1 MLCNLFDATQR
12 VAEMD
17 GVGITL
23 WKSKLTHYRIAMCG
37 RAMKANAVRWRVDC
51 LVNQPVAWAERRK
64 TPLMTNSASSSSRY
78 YLTTPIYYVNAR
90 PHLGHAY
97 STIVCDAIA
106 RRKRALG
113 IETWFLTGTDEHGQ
127 KIERSA
133 EKAGRTPEE
142 FATAISGEFSGLW
155 KRLGLTNDDFI
166 RTTEERHKRGT
177 QRLFAELRDKGFIY
191 KGSYTG
197 QYCVSDEL
205 YVDGPP
211 GTVCPDCGRVTET
224 VSEENYFFKLS
235 AFERKLLEFY
245 EANPGFMGP
254 ESTRR
259 EVVSFV
265 RGGLRD
271 LSVSRTSFS
280 WGIPVPGDEKHV
292 IYVWLDALANYITA
306 LGYGSDDPAERAR
319 FEKFWPADLHLIGKE
334 ISRFHCVYWPAF
346 LMAAGIP
353 LPRSVQA
360 NGWLLFDQGK
370 MSKSRGNIVR
380 AETVQEVLGADALRY
395 FLLREIPFGQDGS
408 FSFEALVQR
417 YNSDLANGYGN
428 LVSRVVNMV
437 HKYFGGTV
445 PNAGAETAAEAALRE
460 SAVRAIAA
468 FGPAFDELN
477 FSDALKALWV
487 LVAETDGYLTAKA
500 PWKRPVDRPEA
511 EHVALQARVL
521 ATAAEAIRIITAL
534 VYPILPES
542 AAKVWRQL
550 GQGEIQEAVK
560 QGFLLE
566 LSWGGLQAGTRFG
579 EPAPLFPRAEKD
591 AVERM
596 QAIEEQNS
604 LSVIEA
610 ASTCGAASSGFAA
623 KTASSELSA
632 PAAESAEKGAIMSEI
647 SETQNSWDNSPVD
660 SVGVEAE
667 DEALAYET
675 VSKAAE
681 LPAAPQVP
689 AQLAPPQVAAPQVV
703 AEPQY
708 ISIDDVIKVDLRV
721 AQILVAERIPKA
733 DKLLRLEVDLGYEK
747 RQILAGIAQYYEPE
761 KLVGRKIIIVANLAP
776 RKMRGLES
784 NGMLLAASLEGGAP
798 VLAGFLEDVPLGA
811 RLK

>member
-1 MLCNLFDATQR
+1 
-12 VAEMD
+12 
-17 GVGITL
+17 
-23 WKSKLTHYRIAMCG
+23 
-37 RAMKANAVRWRVDC
+37 
-51 LVNQPVAWAERRK
+51 
-64 TPLMTNSASSSSRY
+64 MTDSASQPNRFY
-78 YLTTPIYYVNAR
+78 ITTPIYYVNAR

-133 EKAGRTPEE
+133 KLAGCSPEE
-142 FATAISGEFSGLW
+142 FAAKIAGEFRGLW
-155 KRLGLTNDDFI
+155 DRLGLTYDDFI
-166 RTTEERHKRGT
+166 RTTEPRHVRGV
-177 QRLFAELRDKGFIY
+177 QHLFAALRDKGYIY

-197 QYCVSDEL
+197 QYCVSDEA

-211 GTVCPDCGRVTET
+211 GTICPDCGRPTET

-245 EANPGFMGP
+245 EANPEFMGP

-265 RGGLRD
+265 RGGLKD
-271 LSVSRTSFS
+271 LSVSRTTFD

-292 IYVWLDALANYITA
+292 VYVWLDALANYITA
-306 LGYGSDDPAERAR
+306 LGYGSEDDQK
-319 FEKFWPADLHLIGKE
+319 FKKFWPADIHLIGKE

-353 LPRSVQA
+353 VPRSVRA

-380 AETVQEVLGADALRY
+380 AETVHEVLGADALRY
-395 FLLREIPFGQDGS
+395 FLLREIPFGQDGN
-408 FSFEALVQR
+408 FSFDALVQR
-417 YNSDLANGYGN
+417 YNGDLANGYGN

-437 HKYFGGTV
+437 HKYFGGVV
-445 PNAGAETAAEAALRE
+445 PEAGAATQAETALRE
-460 SAVRAIAA
+460 HAENAIAA
-468 FGPAFDELN
+468 FGPAFDEMN
-477 FSDALKALWV
+477 FSEVLKSLWLV
-487 LVAETDGYLTAKA
+487 VAETDGYLTANA
-500 PWKRPVDRPEA
+500 PWKKPPERSDA
-511 EHVALQARVL
+511 DHTALQARVL
-521 ATAAEAIRIITAL
+521 TTAAEAIRVITAL
-534 VYPILPES
+534 AYPIVPDA

-550 GQGEIQEAVK
+550 GQGELADAAK
-560 QGFLLE
+560 NGFLKDLA
-566 LSWGGLQAGTRFG
+566 WGGLQAGTKFG

-596 QAIEEQNS
+596 QNLEDQNS
-604 LSVIEA
+604 RTAVEA
-610 ASTCGAASSGFAA
+610 ASASGAESAKSPAATQKPESAAHPEASQAKPAPA
-623 KTASSELSA
+623 KTAA
-632 PAAESAEKGAIMSEI
+632 PAAK
-647 SETQNSWDNSPVD
+647 
-660 SVGVEAE
+660 
-667 DEALAYET
+667 
-675 VSKAAE
+675 
-681 LPAAPQVP
+681 PAAP
-689 AQLAPPQVAAPQVV
+689 VAAKDAVEPAASPALKGHEFSRAGDAAKMGGASAPEGSSPSPAVDAPSTAPAAAPAAAT
-703 AEPQY
+703 AEPVH
-708 ISIDDVIKVDLRV
+708 ITIDDFAKVDLRV
-721 AQILVAERIPKA
+721 AQILVAERVPKA

-761 KLVGRKIIIVANLAP
+761 KLIGRKIVIVANLAP

-798 VLAGFLEDVPLGA
+798 VLTGFLEEVPLGA